1 MAVVIVESPA
11 KAKTINRYLGN
22 KYTVLASY
30 GHVRDLNDKRG
41 SVDPENNF
49 SMKWQINP
57 KSTKHISD
65 IKSALAKDNH
75 LILATDPDREGEAI
89 SWHLVEILKKQKS
102 VKEDTKVQR
111 IVFNAIT
118 KTSVLEAINN
128 PRDLD
133 GPLIEAYL
141 ARRAL
146 DYLLGYNMSP
156 SLTKVGF
163 GFQSAGRVQSPTLR
177 LIVDREM
184 EIESF
189 KPQEYWSINLSLI
202 YERNKKFEAKGIEY
216 KNKKI
221 EKFTINT
228 KEYAHEIVK
237 DFQNSKFFVEDISS
251 VPKKRKPLPPFLTST
266 LQQDANNRLFM
277 GAQQTMS
284 VAQKLYEAG
293 HITYMRTDGIDMAPE
308 AMTTTRNT
316 IKKIYGDKFLP
327 DRPRF
332 YKNKIVNAQEAHE
345 CIRPTDI
352 TKTSEN
358 LNLQDIN
365 QKKLYDLIRNRTL
378 ASQMEDEISE
388 TTTVILKNE
397 DKSNSLKATGRVVIF
412 EGFRK
417 AFSYDENEEINN
429 NENKEL
435 PIIEEGK
442 EVITDDV
449 VPQQHFTQAKPRY
462 SEATLVKKMVDLGI
476 GRPSTYASIVSTIQS
491 RQYVRKEKNRLIPE
505 DKGKL
510 ISIFLTEYF
519 RKYVEYDYTA
529 ELEVELD
536 NISSGKSEWVK
547 ILAKFWKEFYPTI
560 EAAKDLRISEVLDK
574 INEILTPHIF
584 PNNDG
589 KKDPRLCH
597 SCNEGILSI
606 RTSRSGSAFIGCSNY
621 PECKFVR
628 PFAVITDE
636 SINEKSTEGAIGL
649 DDRGIEIFLKS
660 GRFGPYVQL
669 GNSSEQNPKPKR
681 TSIPKNF
688 ETSKITI
695 EIARKLLDL
704 PKVLGN
710 HPSDNEPIHSAIG
723 PYGPYLKHNSVYA
736 NIKDLEDFLSIG
748 MNRAVEL
755 LSENEKKNSN
765 SKKASSVLKI
775 IGVHPEGGD
784 IQLMNGR
791 FGPYI
796 KYKKSNISIKNKDN
810 LEDINLDVAL
820 ELINKKKIRNN

>member
-308 AMTTTRNT
+308 AMITTRNT

-636 SINEKSTEGAIGL
+636 SINQKSTEGAIGL
-649 DDRGIEIFLKS
+649 DYRGIEIFLKS

-820 ELINKKKIRNN
+820 ELINNKKKK

>member
-11 KAKTINRYLGN
+11 KAKTINRYLGK

-30 GHVRDLNDKRG
+30 GHVRDLYDKRG

-435 PIIEEGK
+435 PIVEEGK

-606 RTSRSGSAFIGCSNY
+606 WTSRSGSAFIGCSYY
-621 PECKFVR
+621 PECKFV
-628 PFAVITDE
+628 
-636 SINEKSTEGAIGL
+636 
-649 DDRGIEIFLKS
+649 
-660 GRFGPYVQL
+660 
-669 GNSSEQNPKPKR
+669 
-681 TSIPKNF
+681 
-688 ETSKITI
+688 
-695 EIARKLLDL
+695 
-704 PKVLGN
+704 
-710 HPSDNEPIHSAIG
+710 
-723 PYGPYLKHNSVYA
+723 
-736 NIKDLEDFLSIG
+736 
-748 MNRAVEL
+748 
-755 LSENEKKNSN
+755 
-765 SKKASSVLKI
+765 
-775 IGVHPEGGD
+775 
-784 IQLMNGR
+784 
-791 FGPYI
+791 
-796 KYKKSNISIKNKDN
+796 
-810 LEDINLDVAL
+810 
-820 ELINKKKIRNN
+820 

>member
-358 LNLQDIN
+358 LNLKDIN

-560 EAAKDLRISEVLDK
+560 EAAKDLRIAEVLDK

-820 ELINKKKIRNN
+820 ELINNKKKK

>member
-327 DRPRF
+327 NRPRF

-820 ELINKKKIRNN
+820 ELINNKKKK

>member
-327 DRPRF
+327 DKPRF

-560 EAAKDLRISEVLDK
+560 EAAKDLRIAEVLDK

-628 PFAVITDE
+628 PFAVISDE
-636 SINEKSTEGAIGL
+636 NINEKSTEGAIGL

-810 LEDINLDVAL
+810 VEDINLDVAL
-820 ELINKKKIRNN
+820 ELINNKKKK

>member
-228 KEYAHEIVK
+228 EEYAHEIVK

-636 SINEKSTEGAIGL
+636 SINEKSAEGAIGL

-820 ELINKKKIRNN
+820 ELINNKKKK

>member
-327 DRPRF
+327 NRPRF

-560 EAAKDLRISEVLDK
+560 EAAKDLRIAEVLDK

-820 ELINKKKIRNN
+820 ELINNKKKK

>member
-65 IKSALAKDNH
+65 IKSELAKDNH
-75 LILATDPDREGEAI
+75 LIIATDPDREGEAI

-202 YERNKKFEAKGIEY
+202 YERNKKFEARGIEY

-820 ELINKKKIRNN
+820 ELINNKKKK

>member
-327 DRPRF
+327 DKPRF

-560 EAAKDLRISEVLDK
+560 EAAKDLRISEVLEK

-820 ELINKKKIRNN
+820 ELINNKKKK

>member
-65 IKSALAKDNH
+65 IKSALSKDNH

-141 ARRAL
+141 ARIAL

-202 YERNKKFEAKGIEY
+202 YERNKKFEAKGIDY

-228 KEYAHEIVK
+228 KEYADEIVK

-316 IKKIYGDKFLP
+316 INKIYGDKFLP

-606 RTSRSGSAFIGCSNY
+606 MTSRSGSAFIGCSNY

-636 SINEKSTEGAIGL
+636 SINEKSAEGAIGL

-820 ELINKKKIRNN
+820 ELINNKKKK

>member
-65 IKSALAKDNH
+65 IKSALSKDNH

-228 KEYAHEIVK
+228 KEYADEIVK

-560 EAAKDLRISEVLDK
+560 EAAKDLRIAEVLDK

-820 ELINKKKIRNN
+820 ELINNKKKK

>member
-228 KEYAHEIVK
+228 KEYADEIVK

-560 EAAKDLRISEVLDK
+560 EAAKDLRIAEVLDK

-628 PFAVITDE
+628 PFAVISDE

-820 ELINKKKIRNN
+820 ELINNKKKK

>member
-1 MAVVIVESPA
+1 M
-11 KAKTINRYLGN
+11 
-22 KYTVLASY
+22 
-30 GHVRDLNDKRG
+30 
-41 SVDPENNF
+41 
-49 SMKWQINP
+49 
-57 KSTKHISD
+57 
-65 IKSALAKDNH
+65 
-75 LILATDPDREGEAI
+75 
-89 SWHLVEILKKQKS
+89 
-102 VKEDTKVQR
+102 
-111 IVFNAIT
+111 
-118 KTSVLEAINN
+118 
-128 PRDLD
+128 
-133 GPLIEAYL
+133 
-141 ARRAL
+141 
-146 DYLLGYNMSP
+146 
-156 SLTKVGF
+156 
-163 GFQSAGRVQSPTLR
+163 
-177 LIVDREM
+177 
-184 EIESF
+184 
-189 KPQEYWSINLSLI
+189 SLI

-327 DRPRF
+327 DKPRF

-417 AFSYDENEEINN
+417 AFSYDENEELNN

-560 EAAKDLRISEVLDK
+560 EAAKDLRIAEVLDK

-636 SINEKSTEGAIGL
+636 SINEKSTEGAIGF

-820 ELINKKKIRNN
+820 ELINNKKKK

>member
-417 AFSYDENEEINN
+417 A
-429 NENKEL
+429 
-435 PIIEEGK
+435 
-442 EVITDDV
+442 
-449 VPQQHFTQAKPRY
+449 
-462 SEATLVKKMVDLGI
+462 
-476 GRPSTYASIVSTIQS
+476 
-491 RQYVRKEKNRLIPE
+491 
-505 DKGKL
+505 
-510 ISIFLTEYF
+510 
-519 RKYVEYDYTA
+519 
-529 ELEVELD
+529 
-536 NISSGKSEWVK
+536 
-547 ILAKFWKEFYPTI
+547 
-560 EAAKDLRISEVLDK
+560 
-574 INEILTPHIF
+574 
-584 PNNDG
+584 
-589 KKDPRLCH
+589 
-597 SCNEGILSI
+597 
-606 RTSRSGSAFIGCSNY
+606 
-621 PECKFVR
+621 
-628 PFAVITDE
+628 
-636 SINEKSTEGAIGL
+636 
-649 DDRGIEIFLKS
+649 
-660 GRFGPYVQL
+660 
-669 GNSSEQNPKPKR
+669 
-681 TSIPKNF
+681 
-688 ETSKITI
+688 
-695 EIARKLLDL
+695 
-704 PKVLGN
+704 
-710 HPSDNEPIHSAIG
+710 
-723 PYGPYLKHNSVYA
+723 
-736 NIKDLEDFLSIG
+736 
-748 MNRAVEL
+748 
-755 LSENEKKNSN
+755 
-765 SKKASSVLKI
+765 
-775 IGVHPEGGD
+775 
-784 IQLMNGR
+784 
-791 FGPYI
+791 
-796 KYKKSNISIKNKDN
+796 
-810 LEDINLDVAL
+810 
-820 ELINKKKIRNN
+820 

>member
-560 EAAKDLRISEVLDK
+560 EAAKDLRIAEVLDK

-810 LEDINLDVAL
+810 VEDINLDVAL
-820 ELINKKKIRNN
+820 ELINNKKKK

>member
-118 KTSVLEAINN
+118 KNSVLEAINN

-228 KEYAHEIVK
+228 KEYADEIVK

-327 DRPRF
+327 DKPRF

-560 EAAKDLRISEVLDK
+560 EAAKDLRIAEVLDK

-820 ELINKKKIRNN
+820 ELINNKKKK

>member
-327 DRPRF
+327 DKPRF

-417 AFSYDENEEINN
+417 AFSYDENEETNN

-820 ELINKKKIRNN
+820 ELINNKKKK

>member
-417 AFSYDENEEINN
+417 AFSYDENEELNN

-560 EAAKDLRISEVLDK
+560 EAAKDLRIAEVLDK

-628 PFAVITDE
+628 PFAVISDE

-820 ELINKKKIRNN
+820 ELINNKKKK

>member
-221 EKFTINT
+221 EKFTIDT

-316 IKKIYGDKFLP
+316 INKIYGDKFLP
-327 DRPRF
+327 DKPRF

-584 PNNDG
+584 PNNNG

-820 ELINKKKIRNN
+820 ELINNKKKK

>member
-156 SLTKVGF
+156 SHTKVGF

-228 KEYAHEIVK
+228 KEYADEIVK

-327 DRPRF
+327 DKPRF

-560 EAAKDLRISEVLDK
+560 EAAKDLRIAEVLDK

-589 KKDPRLCH
+589 IKNPRLCH

-796 KYKKSNISIKNKDN
+796 KYKKK
-810 LEDINLDVAL
+810 
-820 ELINKKKIRNN
+820 

>member
-221 EKFTINT
+221 EKFTIDT

-308 AMTTTRNT
+308 AMKTTRNT

-327 DRPRF
+327 DKPRF

-417 AFSYDENEEINN
+417 AFSYDENEELNN

-560 EAAKDLRISEVLDK
+560 EAAKDLRIAEVLDK

-820 ELINKKKIRNN
+820 ELINNKKKK

>member
-184 EIESF
+184 EIASF

-358 LNLQDIN
+358 LTLQDIN

-560 EAAKDLRISEVLDK
+560 EAAKDLRIAEVLDK

-628 PFAVITDE
+628 PFAIITDG
-636 SINEKSTEGAIGL
+636 SINEKSTEGAIGF

-820 ELINKKKIRNN
+820 ELINNKKKK

>member
-284 VAQKLYEAG
+284 IAQKLYEAG

-327 DRPRF
+327 DKPRF

-710 HPSDNEPIHSAIG
+710 HPSDNQPIHSAIG

-820 ELINKKKIRNN
+820 ELINNKKKK

>member
-327 DRPRF
+327 DKPRF

-560 EAAKDLRISEVLDK
+560 EAAKDLRIAEVLDK

-820 ELINKKKIRNN
+820 ELINNKKKK

>member
-462 SEATLVKKMVDLGI
+462 SEATFVKKMVDLGI

-636 SINEKSTEGAIGL
+636 SINEKSTEGAIGF

-755 LSENEKKNSN
+755 LSENEKNNSN

-820 ELINKKKIRNN
+820 ELINNKKKK

>member
-327 DRPRF
+327 DKPRF

-560 EAAKDLRISEVLDK
+560 EAAKDLRIAEVLDK

-628 PFAVITDE
+628 PFAVITNE
-636 SINEKSTEGAIGL
+636 SINEKSTEGAIGF

-710 HPSDNEPIHSAIG
+710 HPSDNQPIHSAIG

-810 LEDINLDVAL
+810 VEDINLDVAL
-820 ELINKKKIRNN
+820 ELINNKKKK

>member
-221 EKFTINT
+221 EKFTIDT

-327 DRPRF
+327 DKPRF

-429 NENKEL
+429 NDNKEL

-449 VPQQHFTQAKPRY
+449 IPQQHFTQAKPRY

-519 RKYVEYDYTA
+519 RKYVEFDYTA

-597 SCNEGILSI
+597 SCNEGKLSI

-628 PFAVITDE
+628 PFAVISDE

-820 ELINKKKIRNN
+820 ELINNKKKK

>member
-327 DRPRF
+327 DSPRF

-388 TTTVILKNE
+388 TTTIILKNE

-417 AFSYDENEEINN
+417 AFSYDENEELNN

-628 PFAVITDE
+628 PFAVITNE

-820 ELINKKKIRNN
+820 ELINNKKKK

>member
-65 IKSALAKDNH
+65 IKSALSKDNH

-327 DRPRF
+327 DSPRF

-820 ELINKKKIRNN
+820 ELINNKKKK

>member
-442 EVITDDV
+442 EVLTDDV

-704 PKVLGN
+704 PIVLGN

-810 LEDINLDVAL
+810 LEDINLDIAL
-820 ELINKKKIRNN
+820 ELLNNKKKK

>member
-228 KEYAHEIVK
+228 KEYADEIVK

-560 EAAKDLRISEVLDK
+560 EAAKDLRIAEVLDK

-669 GNSSEQNPKPKR
+669 GDSSEQNPKPKR

-810 LEDINLDVAL
+810 VEDINLDVAL
-820 ELINKKKIRNN
+820 ELINNKKKK

>member
-65 IKSALAKDNH
+65 IKSALSKDNH

-352 TKTSEN
+352 TKSSEN

-820 ELINKKKIRNN
+820 ELINNKKKK

>member
-11 KAKTINRYLGN
+11 KAKTINKYLGN

-327 DRPRF
+327 DKPRF

-388 TTTVILKNE
+388 TTTIILKNE

-636 SINEKSTEGAIGL
+636 SINEKSAEGAIGL

-681 TSIPKNF
+681 TSIPKF
-688 ETSKITI
+688 
-695 EIARKLLDL
+695 
-704 PKVLGN
+704 
-710 HPSDNEPIHSAIG
+710 
-723 PYGPYLKHNSVYA
+723 
-736 NIKDLEDFLSIG
+736 
-748 MNRAVEL
+748 
-755 LSENEKKNSN
+755 
-765 SKKASSVLKI
+765 
-775 IGVHPEGGD
+775 
-784 IQLMNGR
+784 
-791 FGPYI
+791 
-796 KYKKSNISIKNKDN
+796 
-810 LEDINLDVAL
+810 
-820 ELINKKKIRNN
+820 

>member
-417 AFSYDENEEINN
+417 VFSYDENEEINN

-560 EAAKDLRISEVLDK
+560 EAAKDLRIAEVLDK

-820 ELINKKKIRNN
+820 ELINNKKKK